1 MSLIITDGVNYD
13 NIASAI
19 RSKTGGSVLYKPS
32 EMAAAITAI
41 PAGNPNIATLS
52 VSMNGMYT
60 PTGGIDGYGPVI
72 VSVPVGTNV
81 ADTTASVTDVRA
93 SKIFH
98 LADGT
103 PATGTLVYNW
113 MGENPEY
120 VKELYTYS
128 ATLSDTNYVSWTPS
142 TTASSIKAS
151 STLSTKETIDLAT
164 YDYVVYWISDANIAY
179 DSSYTTLKGR
189 CLREI
194 CMYTQSVFRRPAST
208 TSATSGTE
216 DYNAVQQDQYAI
228 YWCKYYSSETA
239 ISLAYTT
246 YSPCYISSVT
256 AFAFASTAN
265 ETTTLTIKTPV
276 LSTRCS
282 STYFT
287 TGAAAKVD
295 QTNST
300 VKLKGY
306 LYRVKAGT
314 CGARQTWRILT
325 NIWQHPL

>member
-1 MSLIITDGVNYD
+1 MSLIITDSVNYD

-52 VSMNGMYT
+52 VSTNGTYT

-72 VSVPVGTNV
+72 VSVPVGVNV
-81 ADTTASVTDVRA
+81 ADTTASAADVKA
-93 SKIFH
+93 SQVFH

-103 PATGTLVYNW
+103 ATTGTLVYNW

-128 ATLSDTNYVSWTPS
+128 ATLSDTSFVDWTPS
-142 TTASSIKAS
+142 TTAASIKTT
-151 STLSTKETIDLAT
+151 STLSTKETMNFAA
-164 YDYVVYWISDANIAY
+164 YDYVVYWISDANIVY

-189 CLREI
+189 CLREL

-208 TSATSGTE
+208 SSATSGTE

-228 YWCKYYSSETA
+228 YWCKYYSSATA

-256 AFAFASTAN
+256 AFTFGSTAD
-265 ETTTLTIKTPV
+265 ESTTVTIKTPV

-295 QTNST
+295 TANST

-314 CGARQTWRILT
+314 CGARQTWRVLT
-325 NIWQHPL
+325 NVWNNPL